1 MSVETVVECLAG
13 SVILG
18 FILGHILTK
27 RWGL

>member
-1 MSVETVVECLAG
+1 MSVEMAVECLAG
-13 SVILG
+13 GMILG